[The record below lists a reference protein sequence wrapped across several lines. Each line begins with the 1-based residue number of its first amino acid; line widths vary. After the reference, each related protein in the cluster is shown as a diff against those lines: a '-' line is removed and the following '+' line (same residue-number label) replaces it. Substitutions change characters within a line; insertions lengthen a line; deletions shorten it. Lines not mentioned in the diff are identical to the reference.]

1 MSGMSAEQLHRSTL
15 GIYSVSNRYLCHIR
29 QKKKKNGQR
38 GKGACSFVPCVSLFQ
53 RLFSQM
59 TKNWNMTIFFSCNFC
74 SGNMLWM
81 HVVCFKFWE
90 HFLITLEIW
99 VLGCLSA
106 PWWEG
111 EFVLINTD
119 WIKDRLY
126 WFSFRWVLKVFYDFQ
141 KLNRDCSVIFFFYS
155 SPKTDLDGWV

>member
-1 MSGMSAEQLHRSTL
+1 MARG
-15 GIYSVSNRYLCHIR
+15 VKVVVVLCLMFPYFR
-29 QKKKKNGQR
+29 GSLVKWQR
-38 GKGACSFVPCVSLFQ
+38 MGTWKY
-53 RLFSQM
+53 
-59 TKNWNMTIFFSCNFC
+59 FFKCNFC

-81 HVVCFKFWE
+81 HIVCFKFWE

-106 PWWEG
+106 PRWEG

-141 KLNRDCSVIFFFYS
+141 KLNRDCSVIFFFLSLPQNRPWWMSLTRAYRDWFLLATATFRLF
-155 SPKTDLDGWV
+155 KVRWKNNEK